1 MSAKNS
7 DEITYQGT
15 LDRGMWFDVVGDQRA
30 LFWLGLGLN
39 QFKSAHKDEYGC
51 VNYSL
56 IDIKYLVAMITNWY
70 KYGAKF
76 KRFSDINEYWKALE
90 EHKDYGKLPC
100 EVIESLLESAYYYE
114 ANSNPCS
121 TSKASR
127 LMYKL
132 LDLSFW
138 SLPKCHRE
146 MFLLRTNLAVEIT
159 QTDYEDYCQ
168 TEAYELAKGITY
180 VTSVINELT
189 IQMNLPPETEE
200 ELVSEPQPI
209 QETVSE

>member
-1 MSAKNS
+1 
-7 DEITYQGT
+7 
-15 LDRGMWFDVVGDQRA
+15 
-30 LFWLGLGLN
+30 
-39 QFKSAHKDEYGC
+39 
-51 VNYSL
+51 
-56 IDIKYLVAMITNWY
+56 
-70 KYGAKF
+70 
-76 KRFSDINEYWKALE
+76 
-90 EHKDYGKLPC
+90 
-100 EVIESLLESAYYYE
+100 
-114 ANSNPCS
+114 
-121 TSKASR
+121 
-127 LMYKL
+127 
-132 LDLSFW
+132 
-138 SLPKCHRE
+138 